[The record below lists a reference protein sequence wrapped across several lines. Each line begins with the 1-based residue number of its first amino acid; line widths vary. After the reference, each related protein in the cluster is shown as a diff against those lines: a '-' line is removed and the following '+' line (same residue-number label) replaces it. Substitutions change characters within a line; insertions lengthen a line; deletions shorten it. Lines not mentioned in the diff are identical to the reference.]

1 MATRMQQRRGTAA
14 QWITANP
21 VLAAGEIGFETDTSK
36 FKIGDGSSAW
46 AALPYFTNLDAILAG
61 APGAL
66 DTLNELA
73 AALGD
78 DENFA
83 ATVTNALATKAE
95 VITKTDAEW
104 SASTESIPAGS
115 IAYNSSNYQIKIGKD
130 DATWSELSHVIT
142 AYALQLALDGV
153 TTDLNG
159 QISDIATELSTILVD
174 PTLTGN
180 VVLPST
186 TTIGNVTGTELSYI
200 AGASSQIQAQIS
212 DIVSDVTQANSN
224 ISGLETTKANLAS
237 PTFTGDVVLPTTT
250 SVGDVSPAEILT
262 LNGVTGSIQT
272 QIDSKLAVTVA
283 ENTYAPINDPV
294 FTGVADL
301 PATTNIGDVT
311 GTEIGYLDGVTSSIQ
326 TQLDSKAPTSSPTFT
341 GTVSGITKDM
351 VGLGNVEN
359 TSDAN
364 KPISTATQTALDAKA
379 NLSGAT
385 FTGDVEA
392 GNVTITGNLY
402 VQGTTTTVSASDL
415 SVKDNMIYM
424 NQAGLSTITGAIGN
438 GTSVTYT
445 TSDDHGYAQGDF
457 VTVTGVTP
465 TSFNVNAGGL
475 EIQSVT
481 ATTFTVLST
490 NTDTY
495 VSGGSS
501 RGKVHSNPDLGWAA
515 GRYDT
520 VNGVGYAHTGFFR
533 DATDGV
539 FKIFD
544 GYVPEPD
551 ESVFIDTSHASFALA
566 PIAVESISTGSVDF
580 SDGTQ
585 SKQGVPSITPIVQ
598 KTASYTLEA
607 LTERDSL
614 IEVSS
619 SSATTVTIPADASLS
634 FPVGT
639 SIDILQTGTGQ
650 VTIAGAGGVTVNS
663 TPGLKLRT
671 QWSSA
676 TLFKRAANTWVVYGD
691 LTA

>member
-1 MATRMQQRRGTAA
+1 MATRMQQRRGTAS
-14 QWITANP
+14 QWTTANP

-46 AALPYFTNLDAILAG
+46 STLPYFTNLDAIVAG

-78 DENFA
+78 DANFA
-83 ATVTNALATKAE
+83 TTVTNSLAAKAG
-95 VITKTDAEW
+95 VLSKTDSEW
-104 SASTESIPAGS
+104 TAYTTDIPVGTV
-115 IAYNSSNYQIKIGKD
+115 AYNSTNDQVKIGMGD
-130 DATWSELSHVIT
+130 QNWSELSQLIT
-142 AYALQLALDGV
+142 AEALSTA
-153 TTDLNG
+153 
-159 QISDIATELSTILVD
+159 ISDLSADILEDTEFSGT
-174 PTLTGN
+174 
-180 VVLPST
+180 VVLPAT
-186 TTIGNVTGTELSYI
+186 TSIGDVTGTEIGYLN
-200 AGASSQIQAQIS
+200 GVTSSIQDQLNNIES
-212 DIVSDVTQANSN
+212 DATYAYNTVTTHETSKADV
-224 ISGLETTKANLAS
+224 AS
-237 PTFTGDVVLPTTT
+237 PTFSGNVVLPTTT
-250 SVGDVSPAEILT
+250 NIGDVSAAEILT

-272 QIDSKLAVTVA
+272 QIDAKLASTVA
-283 ENTYAPINDPV
+283 ASTYAPINDPV

-311 GTEIGYLDGVTSSIQ
+311 GTEIGYLDGVTSAIQ
-326 TQLDSKAPTSSPTFT
+326 TQLNAKAPINSPTFT
-341 GTVSGITKDM
+341 GTVAGITKDM

-364 KPISTATQTALDAKA
+364 KPISDATQTALDLKA

-415 SVKDNMIYM
+415 TIKDNMIYL
-424 NQAGLSTITGAIGN
+424 NQAGLSTITAATGN

-445 TSDDHGYAQGDF
+445 TSDDHGYSAGDF

-465 TSFNVNAGGL
+465 TSFNVNAGGV

-481 ATTFTVLST
+481 ATTFTILSS

-495 VSGGSS
+495 VSGGSA

-515 GRYDT
+515 GRYD
-520 VNGVGYAHTGFFR
+520 GSYAHTGFFR

-580 SDGTQ
+580 TDGTQ

-598 KTASYTLEA
+598 KTASYTLSS

-619 SSATTVTIPADASLS
+619 GSSTTITIPADGTLS

-639 SIDILQTGTGQ
+639 SIDILQTSTGQ

>member
-1 MATRMQQRRGTAA
+1 MATRMQQRRGTAS
-14 QWITANP
+14 QWTTANP

-46 AALPYFTNLDAILAG
+46 STLPYFTNLDAIVAG

-78 DENFA
+78 DANFA
-83 ATVTNALATKAE
+83 TTVTNSLAGKAG
-95 VITKTDAEW
+95 VLSKTDSEW
-104 SASTESIPAGS
+104 TAYTTDIPVGTV
-115 IAYNSSNYQIKIGKD
+115 AYNSTNDQVKIGMGD
-130 DATWSELSHVIT
+130 QNWSELSHLIT
-142 AYALQLALDGV
+142 AEALSTA
-153 TTDLNG
+153 
-159 QISDIATELSTILVD
+159 ISDVSAGILAD
-174 PTLTGN
+174 SEFSGN
-180 VVLPST
+180 IVLPST
-186 TTIGNVTGTELSYI
+186 TSIGSVTGTEISYLDGVTS
-200 AGASSQIQAQIS
+200 AIQTQLNAIES
-212 DIVSDVTQANSN
+212 DATYAYNTVTTHETSKADV
-224 ISGLETTKANLAS
+224 AS
-237 PTFTGDVVLPTTT
+237 PTFSGNVVLPTTT
-250 SVGDVSPAEILT
+250 NIGDVSAAEILT

-272 QIDSKLAVTVA
+272 QIDAKLASTTA
-283 ENTYAPINDPV
+283 ASTYATINDPV

-311 GTEIGYLDGVTSSIQ
+311 GTEIGYLEGVTSAIQ
-326 TQLDSKAPTSSPTFT
+326 TQLDAKAPVNSPTFT
-341 GTVSGITKDM
+341 GTVAGITKDM

-364 KPISTATQTALDAKA
+364 KPISDATQTALDLKA

-402 VQGTTTTVSASDL
+402 VQGTTTTVSTSDL
-415 SVKDNMIYM
+415 TIKDNMIYL
-424 NQAGLSTITGAIGN
+424 NQAGLSTITAATGN

-445 TSDDHGYAQGDF
+445 TSDDHGYSAGDF

-465 TSFNVNAGGL
+465 TSFNVNAGGV

-481 ATTFTVLST
+481 ATTFTILSS

-495 VSGGSS
+495 VSGGSA

-515 GRYDT
+515 GRYD
-520 VNGVGYAHTGFFR
+520 GSYAHTGFFR

-580 SDGTQ
+580 ADGTQ

-598 KTASYTLEA
+598 KTASYTLSS

-619 SSATTVTIPADASLS
+619 GSGTTITIPADGTLS

-639 SIDILQTGTGQ
+639 SIDILQTSTGQ